1 MRSLRVL
8 SRLLTYPKADTQS
21 HMGELKQVLSDD
33 GFLKAKTLKKL
44 TAFMDEFAGMDL
56 MDAQETYVE
65 LFDRGRAHC
74 LHLFEHVHGE
84 SRFRGQAMIDLAGRY
99 AEKGLEIGV
108 GELPDYLPVFLEFI
122 SICEPEEGLETLA
135 QAAPV
140 IATIGEKLKRQKS
153 GYASV
158 FKAIAELSG
167 AKLNQ
172 KEIEKAADA
181 ALPHIQTLD
190 EMDEEWKEP
199 DAFSSFGGAGAA
211 DCGTCDDPMPLMPA
225 SKSAPELGAS
235 K

>member
-8 SRLLTYPKADTQS
+8 SRLLTYPKAETQS
-21 HMGELKQVLSDD
+21 HMDELKQVLMDD
-33 GFLKAKTLKKL
+33 GFLKIKTLKKL

-199 DAFSSFGGAGAA
+199 DAFGGAA

>member
-8 SRLLTYPKADTQS
+8 SRLLVYPKADNFEQ
-21 HMGELKQVLSDD
+21 MDGLKEVLVED
-33 GFLKAKTLKKL
+33 GFLKGKPLKNL
-44 TAFMDEFAGMDL
+44 LAFIDEQKSKSL
-56 MDAQETYVE
+56 MDAQESYVE

-84 SRFRGQAMIDLAGRY
+84 SRFRGQAMIDLADRY

-108 GELPDYLPVFLEFI
+108 GELPDYLPVFLEYI
-122 SICEPEEGLETLA
+122 STCEPEEGLETLA

-158 FKAIAELSG
+158 FKAIVELSG
-167 AKLNQ
+167 AKLN
-172 KEIEKAADA
+172 KAEISKAADA
-181 ALPHIQTLD
+181 ALPNIQTLD
-190 EMDEEWKEP
+190 DLDKEWEEPE
-199 DAFSSFGGAGAA
+199 AFGGAA
-211 DCGTCDDPMPLMPA
+211 DCGTACSPMPLEPA
-225 SKSAPELGAS
+225 SKAAGYVPQIGAG